1 MKNIVILGSTGSIGT
16 NTLEIIRNKK
26 EEFNV
31 IGLSANSN
39 HKLIC
44 EQIEEFKPKYVSI
57 GTEEGKKII
66 EEKFP
71 EVKVYVGREGLKKLG
86 QIEEMD
92 IILVAVIGAIGIE
105 ATSEAI
111 KLGKRIA
118 LANKETMVAGGD
130 YINKLLKENP
140 KSEIIPVDS
149 EHSAI
154 FQSLMAGK
162 KSQVKNLIITASGG
176 TFRGKK
182 LEDLKDVTVEQAL
195 KHPNWS
201 MGRKI
206 TIDSSTLVNKGL
218 EVIEAHQLFGMDY
231 DKIKVVIH
239 PQSIVHSL
247 VEYDD
252 NAVIAQLGVTDMKL
266 PIQLAFTYPD
276 RIQNNCLDT
285 LDLLKVGNLTF
296 EAPDREVFK
305 GLDLAYKAGRI
316 GKSMPTVL
324 NAANEIAVELFLDK
338 KIKFLDIYKI
348 IEKAMDNHEVEE
360 IDNLDS
366 ILRIDQATRKWVY
379 DNYSNLD

>member
-16 NTLEIIRNKK
+16 NALEIIRNKK

-57 GTEEGKKII
+57 GTEEGKRII

-92 IILVAVIGAIGIE
+92 IILVAVIGAVGIE

-206 TIDSSTLVNKGL
+206 TVDSSTLVNKGL

-239 PQSIVHSL
+239 PQSIIHSL

-324 NAANEIAVELFLDK
+324 NAANEIAVDLFLNK

>member
-16 NTLEIIRNKK
+16 NALEIIRNKR

-66 EEKFP
+66 EKKFP

-111 KLGKRIA
+111 KLGKRVA

-182 LEDLKDVTVEQAL
+182 MEDLKDVTVEQAL

-206 TIDSSTLVNKGL
+206 TVDSSTLVNKGL

-239 PQSIVHSL
+239 PQSIIHSL

-276 RIQNNCLDT
+276 RIQNNYLDT

-296 EAPDREVFK
+296 EAPNREVFK
-305 GLDLAYKAGRI
+305 GLDLAYRAGKI

-324 NAANEIAVELFLDK
+324 NAANEIAVELFLNK

-348 IEKAMDNHEVEE
+348 IEKAMENHKVED

-366 ILRIDQATRKWVY
+366 ILKIDQATRKWVY

>member
-16 NTLEIIRNKK
+16 NALEIIRNKK

-57 GTEEGKKII
+57 GTAEGKRII

-239 PQSIVHSL
+239 PQSIIHSL

-316 GKSMPTVL
+316 GKSMPTVF

>member
-16 NTLEIIRNKK
+16 NALEIIRNKK

-57 GTEEGKKII
+57 GTEEGKRII

-182 LEDLKDVTVEQAL
+182 LEELKDVTVEQAL

-206 TIDSSTLVNKGL
+206 TVDSSTLVNKGL

-239 PQSIVHSL
+239 PQSIIHSL

>member
-57 GTEEGKKII
+57 GTAEGKRII

-86 QIEEMD
+86 QIKEMD

-130 YINKLLKENP
+130 YINKLLKENS

-162 KSQVKNLIITASGG
+162 KSQVKNLIITASGCLLY
-176 TFRGKK
+176 TS
-182 LEDLKDVTVEQAL
+182 DA
-195 KHPNWS
+195 
-201 MGRKI
+201 
-206 TIDSSTLVNKGL
+206 
-218 EVIEAHQLFGMDY
+218 A
-231 DKIKVVIH
+231 
-239 PQSIVHSL
+239 
-247 VEYDD
+247 DD
-252 NAVIAQLGVTDMKL
+252 
-266 PIQLAFTYPD
+266 
-276 RIQNNCLDT
+276 
-285 LDLLKVGNLTF
+285 
-296 EAPDREVFK
+296 
-305 GLDLAYKAGRI
+305 
-316 GKSMPTVL
+316 
-324 NAANEIAVELFLDK
+324 
-338 KIKFLDIYKI
+338 
-348 IEKAMDNHEVEE
+348 
-360 IDNLDS
+360 
-366 ILRIDQATRKWVY
+366 
-379 DNYSNLD
+379 

>member
-16 NTLEIIRNKK
+16 NALEIIRNKK

-57 GTEEGKKII
+57 GTEEGKRII
-66 EEKFP
+66 EEKFS

-130 YINKLLKENP
+130 YINKLLKENS

-206 TIDSSTLVNKGL
+206 TVDSSTLVNKGL

-239 PQSIVHSL
+239 PQSIIHSL

>member
-1 MKNIVILGSTGSIGT
+1 MKNITILGSTGSIGT
-16 NTLEIIRNKK
+16 NALEIIKHKRD
-26 EEFNV
+26 EFNV
-31 IGLSANSN
+31 IALSGHSN
-39 HKLIC
+39 YKLII
-44 EQIEEFKPKYVSI
+44 EQIREFNPKYVSI
-57 GTEEGKKII
+57 GTEEGKEKIKA
-66 EEKFP
+66 EFP
-71 EVKVYVGREGLKKLG
+71 EVEVYVGREGLKKLG
-86 QIEEMD
+86 QLEETD
-92 IILVAVIGAIGIE
+92 IILVSVIGAIGIE

-130 YINKLLKENP
+130 YINKLLRENP

-154 FQSLMAGK
+154 FQSLLAGK
-162 KSQVKNLIITASGG
+162 KSQVKNIILTASGG

-182 LEDLKDVTVEQAL
+182 KVELRDVTVEEAL

-201 MGRKI
+201 MGKKI
-206 TIDSSTLVNKGL
+206 TVDSSSLVNKGL
-218 EVIEAHQLFGMDY
+218 EVIEAHHLFNVDY

-239 PQSIVHSL
+239 PQSIIHSL
-247 VEYDD
+247 VEFQD

-276 RIQNNCLDT
+276 RIENSCLEA

-296 EAPDREVFK
+296 EEPDRKVFK
-305 GLDLAYKAGRI
+305 GLDLAYKAGKI

-324 NAANEIAVELFLDK
+324 NAANEVSVDLFLKK

-348 IEKAMDNHEVEE
+348 IEKAMDNHSLVE
-360 IDNLDS
+360 IDDLDS
-366 ILRIDQATRKWVY
+366 ILKVDRETREWIYK
-379 DNYSNLD
+379 NYKEII

>member
-1 MKNIVILGSTGSIGT
+1 MKNITILGSTGSIGT
-16 NTLEIIRNKK
+16 NALEIIKHKRD
-26 EEFNV
+26 EFNV
-31 IGLSANSN
+31 IALSGHSN
-39 HKLIC
+39 YKLII
-44 EQIEEFKPKYVSI
+44 EQIREFNPKYVSI
-57 GTEEGKKII
+57 GTEEGKEKIKA
-66 EEKFP
+66 EFP
-71 EVKVYVGREGLKKLG
+71 EVEVYVGREGLKKLG
-86 QIEEMD
+86 QLEETD
-92 IILVAVIGAIGIE
+92 IILVSVIGAIGIE

-130 YINKLLKENP
+130 YINKLLRENP

-154 FQSLMAGK
+154 FQSLLAGK
-162 KSQVKNLIITASGG
+162 KSQVKNIILTASGG

-182 LEDLKDVTVEQAL
+182 EIELRDVTVEEAL

-201 MGRKI
+201 MGKKI
-206 TIDSSTLVNKGL
+206 TVDSSSLVNKGL
-218 EVIEAHQLFGMDY
+218 EVIEAHHLFNVDY

-239 PQSIVHSL
+239 PQSIIHSL
-247 VEYDD
+247 VEFQD

-276 RIQNNCLDT
+276 RIENSCLEA

-296 EAPDREVFK
+296 EEPDRKVFK
-305 GLDLAYKAGRI
+305 GLDLAYKAGKI

-324 NAANEIAVELFLDK
+324 NAANEVSVDLFLKK

-348 IEKAMDNHEVEE
+348 IEKAMDNHSLVE
-360 IDNLDS
+360 IDDLDS
-366 ILRIDQATRKWVY
+366 ILKVDRETREWIYK
-379 DNYSNLD
+379 NYKEII

>member
-16 NTLEIIRNKK
+16 NALEIIRNKK

-57 GTEEGKKII
+57 GTEEGKRII
-66 EEKFP
+66 EEKFS

-206 TIDSSTLVNKGL
+206 TVDSSTLVNKGL

-239 PQSIVHSL
+239 PQSIIHSL

-305 GLDLAYKAGRI
+305 GLDLAYRAGRI

-324 NAANEIAVELFLDK
+324 NAANEIAVELFLNK

>member
-16 NTLEIIRNKK
+16 NALEIIRNKK

-57 GTEEGKKII
+57 GTAEGKRII

-111 KLGKRIA
+111 KVGKRIA

-206 TIDSSTLVNKGL
+206 TVDSSTLVNKGL

-239 PQSIVHSL
+239 PQSIIHSL

-348 IEKAMDNHEVEE
+348 IEKAMDNHKVEE

>member
-16 NTLEIIRNKK
+16 NALEIIRNKK

-66 EEKFP
+66 EEKFS

-118 LANKETMVAGGD
+118 LANKETMVASGD

-206 TIDSSTLVNKGL
+206 TVDSSTLVNKGL

-239 PQSIVHSL
+239 PQSIIHSL

-305 GLDLAYKAGRI
+305 GLDLAYRAGRI

-324 NAANEIAVELFLDK
+324 NAANEIAVELFLNK

-348 IEKAMDNHEVEE
+348 IEKAMDNHKVEE

>member
-16 NTLEIIRNKK
+16 NALEIIRNKK

-39 HKLIC
+39 YKLIC

-57 GTEEGKKII
+57 GTEEGKRII

-206 TIDSSTLVNKGL
+206 TVDSSTLVNKGL

-239 PQSIVHSL
+239 PQSIIHSL

-305 GLDLAYKAGRI
+305 GLDLAYKAGKI

-324 NAANEIAVELFLDK
+324 NAANEIAVELFLNK

>member
-16 NTLEIIRNKK
+16 NALEIIRNKK

-39 HKLIC
+39 YKLIC

-57 GTEEGKKII
+57 GTEEGKRII

-206 TIDSSTLVNKGL
+206 TVDSSTLVNKGL

-239 PQSIVHSL
+239 PQSIIHSL

-305 GLDLAYKAGRI
+305 GLDLAYKAGKI

>member
-16 NTLEIIRNKK
+16 NALEIIRNKK

-57 GTEEGKKII
+57 GTAEGKRII

-206 TIDSSTLVNKGL
+206 TVDSSTLVNKGL

-324 NAANEIAVELFLDK
+324 NAANEIAVDLFLNK

-348 IEKAMDNHEVEE
+348 IEKAIDNHEVEE

-366 ILRIDQATRKWVY
+366 ILRIDQAIRKWVY

>member
-16 NTLEIIRNKK
+16 NALEIIRNKK

-182 LEDLKDVTVEQAL
+182 LEDLKDVKVEQAL

-206 TIDSSTLVNKGL
+206 TVDSSTLVNKGL

-305 GLDLAYKAGRI
+305 GLDLAYRAGRI
-316 GKSMPTVL
+316 GKSMPTVF

>member
-16 NTLEIIRNKK
+16 NALEIIRNKK

-57 GTEEGKKII
+57 GTEEGKRII
-66 EEKFP
+66 EEKFS

-206 TIDSSTLVNKGL
+206 TVDSSTLVNKGL

-316 GKSMPTVL
+316 GKSMPTVF

-366 ILRIDQATRKWVY
+366 ILRIDQVTRKWVY

>member
-16 NTLEIIRNKK
+16 NALEIIRNKK

-57 GTEEGKKII
+57 GTAEGKRII

-206 TIDSSTLVNKGL
+206 TVDSSTLVNKGL

-239 PQSIVHSL
+239 PQSIIHSL

-324 NAANEIAVELFLDK
+324 NAANEIAVELFLNK

-348 IEKAMDNHEVEE
+348 IEKAMDDHEVEE

>member
-16 NTLEIIRNKK
+16 NALEIIRNKK

-162 KSQVKNLIITASGG
+162 NSQVKNLIITASGG

-206 TIDSSTLVNKGL
+206 TVDSSTLVNKGL

-239 PQSIVHSL
+239 PQSIIHSL

-316 GKSMPTVL
+316 GKSMPTVF

>member
-16 NTLEIIRNKK
+16 NALEIIRNKK

-206 TIDSSTLVNKGL
+206 TVDSSTLVNKGL

-305 GLDLAYKAGRI
+305 GLDLAYRAGKI

-338 KIKFLDIYKI
+338 KIKFLDIYRI

>member
-16 NTLEIIRNKK
+16 NALEIIRNKK

-57 GTEEGKKII
+57 GTEEGKRII
-66 EEKFP
+66 EEKFS

-206 TIDSSTLVNKGL
+206 TVDSSTLVNKGL

-239 PQSIVHSL
+239 PQSIIHSL

-305 GLDLAYKAGRI
+305 GLDLAYRAGRI

-324 NAANEIAVELFLDK
+324 NAANEIAVDLFLNK

>member
-16 NTLEIIRNKK
+16 NALEIIRNKK

-57 GTEEGKKII
+57 GTAEGKRII

-182 LEDLKDVTVEQAL
+182 LEDLKDVKVEQAL

-206 TIDSSTLVNKGL
+206 TVDSSTLVNKGL

-324 NAANEIAVELFLDK
+324 NAANEIAVDLFLNK

-348 IEKAMDNHEVEE
+348 IEKAIDNHEVEE

>member
-16 NTLEIIRNKK
+16 NALEIVRNKK
-26 EEFNV
+26 DEFKV
-31 IGLSANSN
+31 IGLSANTN
-39 HKLIC
+39 YKLIM
-44 EQIEEFKPKYVSI
+44 EQIKEFNPKYVSI
-57 GTEEGKKII
+57 GTEEGKEII
-66 EEKFP
+66 KKEFP
-71 EVKVYVGREGLKKLG
+71 NVEVFIGREGLKKLG

-130 YINKLLKENP
+130 YINRLLKEYP
-140 KSEIIPVDS
+140 KAEIIPVDS

-154 FQSLMAGK
+154 FQSLMGGK

-206 TIDSSTLVNKGL
+206 TVDSSTLVNKGL
-218 EVIEAHQLFGMDY
+218 EVIEAHQLFNMDY
-231 DKIKVVIH
+231 NKIKVVVH
-239 PQSIVHSL
+239 PQSIIHSL
-247 VEYDD
+247 VEFDD

-276 RIQNNCLDT
+276 RVENSCLDR

-296 EAPDREVFK
+296 EEPDREVFK
-305 GLDLAYKAGRI
+305 GLDLAYKAGKI

-324 NAANEIAVELFLDK
+324 NAANEIAVELFLNK
-338 KIKFLDIYKI
+338 KIKFLDIYRI
-348 IEKAMDNHEVEE
+348 IEKAMENHKVEEVE
-360 IDNLDS
+360 NLDS
-366 ILRIDQATRKWVY
+366 ILRIDSATRKWVY
-379 DNYSNLD
+379 DNYSKID

>member
-16 NTLEIIRNKK
+16 NALEIIRNKK

-57 GTEEGKKII
+57 GTEEGKRII

-206 TIDSSTLVNKGL
+206 TVDSSTLVNKGL

-305 GLDLAYKAGRI
+305 GLDLAYRAGRT

-324 NAANEIAVELFLDK
+324 NAANEIAVELFLNK

-348 IEKAMDNHEVEE
+348 IEKAMDNHKVEE

-366 ILRIDQATRKWVY
+366 ILKIDQATRKWVY
-379 DNYSNLD
+379 DNYLNLD

>member
-16 NTLEIIRNKK
+16 NALEIIRNKK

-57 GTEEGKKII
+57 GTAEGKRII

-206 TIDSSTLVNKGL
+206 TVDSSTLVNKGL

-239 PQSIVHSL
+239 PQSIIHSL

-324 NAANEIAVELFLDK
+324 NAANEIAVELFLNK

>member
-16 NTLEIIRNKK
+16 NALEIIRNKK

-39 HKLIC
+39 YKLIC

-57 GTEEGKKII
+57 GTEEGKRII

-206 TIDSSTLVNKGL
+206 TVDSSTLVNKGL

-239 PQSIVHSL
+239 PQSIIHSL

-305 GLDLAYKAGRI
+305 GLDLAYRAGRI

-324 NAANEIAVELFLDK
+324 NAANEIAVELFLNK

>member
-16 NTLEIIRNKK
+16 NALEIIRNKK
-26 EEFNV
+26 GEFNV

-57 GTEEGKKII
+57 GTEEGKRII

-206 TIDSSTLVNKGL
+206 TVDSSTLVNKGL

-239 PQSIVHSL
+239 PQSIIHSL

-305 GLDLAYKAGRI
+305 GLDLAYRAGRI

-324 NAANEIAVELFLDK
+324 NAANEIAVDLFLNK

>member
-16 NTLEIIRNKK
+16 NALEIIRNKK

-57 GTEEGKKII
+57 GTAEGKRII

-206 TIDSSTLVNKGL
+206 TVDSSTLVNKGL

-324 NAANEIAVELFLDK
+324 NAANEIAVELFLNK

>member
-16 NTLEIIRNKK
+16 NALEIIRNKK

-57 GTEEGKKII
+57 GTEEGKRII

-206 TIDSSTLVNKGL
+206 TVDSSTLVNKGL

-239 PQSIVHSL
+239 PQSIIHSL

-324 NAANEIAVELFLDK
+324 NAANEIAVELFLNK

>member
-16 NTLEIIRNKK
+16 NALEIIRNKK

-57 GTEEGKKII
+57 GTAEGKRII

-176 TFRGKK
+176 PFRGKK
-182 LEDLKDVTVEQAL
+182 LEDLKDVKVEQAL

-206 TIDSSTLVNKGL
+206 TVDSSTLVNKGL

-324 NAANEIAVELFLDK
+324 NAANEIAVDLFLNK

-348 IEKAMDNHEVEE
+348 IEKAIDNHEVEE

>member
-16 NTLEIIRNKK
+16 NALEIIRNKK

-57 GTEEGKKII
+57 GTAEGKRII

-201 MGRKI
+201 MGRRI
-206 TIDSSTLVNKGL
+206 TVDSSTLVNKGL

-239 PQSIVHSL
+239 PQSIIHSL

-305 GLDLAYKAGRI
+305 GLDLAYRAGRI

-366 ILRIDQATRKWVY
+366 ILRIHQATRKWVY
-379 DNYSNLD
+379 DTYSNLD

>member
-16 NTLEIIRNKK
+16 NALEIIRNKK
-26 EEFNV
+26 GEFNV

-57 GTEEGKKII
+57 GTEEGKRII

-206 TIDSSTLVNKGL
+206 TVDSSTLVNKGL

-239 PQSIVHSL
+239 PQSIIHSL

-305 GLDLAYKAGRI
+305 GLDLAYRAGRI

-324 NAANEIAVELFLDK
+324 NAANEIAVELFLNK

>member
-16 NTLEIIRNKK
+16 NALEIIRNKK

-57 GTEEGKKII
+57 GTEEGKRII
-66 EEKFP
+66 EEKFS

-206 TIDSSTLVNKGL
+206 TVDSSTLVNKGL

-239 PQSIVHSL
+239 PQSIIHSL

-305 GLDLAYKAGRI
+305 GLDLAYRAGRI

-348 IEKAMDNHEVEE
+348 IEKAMDDHEVEE

>member
-16 NTLEIIRNKK
+16 NALEIIRNKREK
-26 EEFNV
+26 FNV

-39 HKLIC
+39 YKLIC
-44 EQIEEFKPKYVSI
+44 EQIEEFKPKYVCI
-57 GTEEGKKII
+57 GTEEGKNII
-66 EEKFP
+66 KGKFP
-71 EVKVYVGREGLKKLG
+71 EIEVYVGREGLKKLG

-140 KSEIIPVDS
+140 KAEIIPVDS

-182 LEDLKDVTVEQAL
+182 IEDLKNVTVEQAL
-195 KHPNWS
+195 KHPNWA

-206 TIDSSTLVNKGL
+206 TVDSSTLVNKGL

-239 PQSIVHSL
+239 PQSIIHSL

-252 NAVIAQLGVTDMKL
+252 NAVVAQLGVTDMKL

-276 RIQNNCLDT
+276 RIENSCLDA
-285 LDLLKVGNLTF
+285 LDLLKVGSLTF
-296 EAPDREVFK
+296 EEPDREVFK
-305 GLDLAYKAGRI
+305 GLDLAYRAGRI

-324 NAANEIAVELFLDK
+324 NAANEIAVELFLNK

-348 IEKAMDNHEVEE
+348 IENAMNNHKVEE
-360 IDNLDS
+360 IDNLNS

-379 DNYSNLD
+379 DNYLSLD

>member
-16 NTLEIIRNKK
+16 NALEIIRNKK

-57 GTEEGKKII
+57 GTEEGKRII
-66 EEKFP
+66 EEKFS

-206 TIDSSTLVNKGL
+206 TVDSSTLVNKGL

-324 NAANEIAVELFLDK
+324 NAANEIAVELFLNK